1 MDVIYVL
8 RLRNDKWYVGRTSS
22 VERRYEQ
29 HLKGEG
35 SKWTF
40 LHQPLNI
47 HETREMKSD
56 DDEDLVTLEYMKNFG
71 IYNVRGGR
79 FCAVELKPWN
89 VREIKEKLE
98 GNEKETAR
106 KLKEEEE
113 EKRRKEKEEE
123 RKRKEAARKLKEEEE
138 EKEAEKRREETARKL
153 KEAAD
158 KVKNEFF
165 NPDSDLRSGRWFKR
179 TFGF

>member
-8 RLRNDKWYVGRTSS
+8 RLRNDKWYIGRTSN

-47 HETREMKSD
+47 HETRELKSD
-56 DDEDLVTLEYMKNFG
+56 DDEDLVTLEYMERFG

-89 VREIKEKLE
+89 VKEIKEKLE
-98 GNEKETAR
+98 GKEKEVAR
-106 KLKEEEE
+106 KLKDEEV
-113 EKRRKEKEEE
+113 
-123 RKRKEAARKLKEEEE
+123 
-138 EKEAEKRREETARKL
+138 EKRREETARKL

-165 NPDSDLRSGRWFKR
+165 NPNSDLRSGRWFKR

>member
-29 HLKGEG
+29 HVKGEG

-47 HETREMKSD
+47 HETRELKSD
-56 DDEDLVTLEYMKNFG
+56 DDEDLVTLEYMERFG

-89 VREIKEKLE
+89 MKEIKEKLE
-98 GNEKETAR
+98 GKEKEVAR
-106 KLKEEEE
+106 KLKDE
-113 EKRRKEKEEE
+113 
-123 RKRKEAARKLKEEEE
+123 
-138 EKEAEKRREETARKL
+138 EAEKRREETARKL

-165 NPDSDLRSGRWFKR
+165 NPNSDLRSGRWFKR